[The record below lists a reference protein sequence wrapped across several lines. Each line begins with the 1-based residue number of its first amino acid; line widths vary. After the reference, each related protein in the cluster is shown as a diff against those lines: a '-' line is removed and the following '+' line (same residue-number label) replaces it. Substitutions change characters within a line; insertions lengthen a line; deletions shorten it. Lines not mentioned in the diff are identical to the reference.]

1 MYYADDHDQWDGW
14 YKTKNNNNN
23 NNKSNMESTNLEL
36 SIQNVLYSTNFEL
49 SIHNVCI
56 FPIVTGQIIVH

>member
-1 MYYADDHDQWDGW
+1 
-14 YKTKNNNNN
+14 
-23 NNKSNMESTNLEL
+23 MESTNLEL

-56 FPIVTGQIIVH
+56 FPIVTGQIIVHLSSKCKKKDIQVRL